1 MIRHLSKYVCMY
13 VATYVVD
20 IYEIASII
28 CKHTYCTCKEISMDI
43 ISLNPLIAIT
53 CVYVIPII
61 IMYLATYKCAYLLLC
76 MY

>member
-1 MIRHLSKYVCMY
+1 MY

-20 IYEIASII
+20 IYEITSII
-28 CKHTYCTCKEISMDI
+28 CKHTYCTCKEIRMDI

-61 IMYLATYKCAYLLLC
+61 IMYLATYVYVCIFIIAYVPTGVT
-76 MY
+76 